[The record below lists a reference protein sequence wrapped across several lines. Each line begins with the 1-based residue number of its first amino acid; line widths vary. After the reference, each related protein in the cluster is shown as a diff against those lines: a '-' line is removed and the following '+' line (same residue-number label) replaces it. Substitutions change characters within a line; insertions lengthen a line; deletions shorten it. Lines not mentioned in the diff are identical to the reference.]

1 MANAGDGKIMTQPE
15 KAEHIIVK
23 GCEYFG
29 LSRDMLRRPSKGRSG
44 TATKKRYLSL
54 VLHEYTSYD
63 GVEITE
69 FLGYS
74 DPQNVYRNVSVLKE
88 ELSEELYGNERT
100 KRIYNEL
107 LSYLNL

>member
-29 LSRDMLRRPSKGRSG
+29 LSRDKLIQPKSGGGG
-44 TATKKRYLSL
+44 TATKRKYLSL
-54 VLHEYTSYD
+54 VLSEHTICD
-63 GVEITE
+63 GVEITAL
-69 FLGYS
+69 LGYS
-74 DPQNVYRNVSVLKE
+74 STQNVYRNIKALKE
-88 ELSEELYGNERT
+88 EISEELYGVDKT